1 MRIGLGV
8 KLYGAFIALAL
19 VGVLV
24 SGGMADQAVRREARA
39 R

>member
-19 VGVLV
+19 RGAPL
-24 SGGMADQAVRREARA
+24 GLPCRR
-39 R
+39 